1 MSRDELNKLVL
12 NYLILE
18 GHKEGAF
25 NFMKESGLQC
35 DEMIDSDLIDHR
47 VNIKKLICQGEIE

>member
-1 MSRDELNKLVL
+1 
-12 NYLILE
+12 
-18 GHKEGAF
+18 
-25 NFMKESGLQC
+25 MKESGLQC